1 MTLWNEKEDQL
12 VEHMDTPIGDDFPQL
27 PPRLGQG
34 NMSLTD
40 SPQQLGTLEDLYL
53 QLGNFLRSIDI
64 ESLRKAI
71 IRVMHVKKQYE
82 LIPIMVLLGFS
93 RLTRDQIMG
102 LSVRLTQ
109 KLGKEY
115 GIKSIK
121 EYSMKSIKNAVSS
134 VLSNES
140 IISLQKEF
148 GVTYYSLSTSVKSAI
163 FNEYS
168 DILSTKSEEEN
179 VDKINP
185 EDLVQDAINFLHA
198 VYKDKII
205 ELLTENPSKLL
216 VVEYEK
222 VLAFSDKLA
231 KLVKYRTK
239 EAMDVTFAKALEKV
253 VKEITGDSS
262 EENSLDFKVTFTS
275 KVTHKRLMDIDVSR
289 ELNTLITVEAK
300 IMTVSKPLIF
310 HPRLVFV
317 CRDCGH
323 EMIRVQDF
331 LIPRASENK
340 CAACGSRNLFI
351 DTYKSK
357 SVELLVF
364 TLQDLLENLTNNE
377 QPQDFKAFTIINTKK
392 LMGLVGQKVKVTGV
406 VRTKIQLESE
416 KSTASEIVLEVF
428 HVQELEQKTSSKLTQ
443 KDIKKILEFRAKYS
457 DKEIINA
464 LIDSIAPTIYAD
476 REKTPE
482 LWAIKKSVLIALVSS
497 KKLVNDQRKWINVLV
512 IGDKG
517 SGKSRILEDLKKVF
531 HLELAS
537 GGGSTN
543 QVGLIGMA
551 KNDELTKNWVYRA
564 GALARANGSVL
575 LIDEFD
581 KLREDDY
588 KALHTVMS
596 VGYYVFN
603 KADLNLEVIARE
615 SIIVMANP
623 IKGIISN
630 QKSIFEQVAFSTTL
644 LDRFDIIV
652 GLRTY
657 EEDEVMNKIDEKIW
671 QATLGEINRKVS
683 EEVLVKYIIYAQGIT
698 PIWDESAKQ
707 KLTEFVKKLR
717 KHLRDSGSFSYSHRL
732 LISMINISESI
743 ARLKLKDRVAEEDV
757 DEAIELMT
765 VAVKSWGEDVDFS
778 LLSEL
783 SYDFTADQRRLL
795 DTVEEVMKRIGSYY
809 YHGVPREELV
819 DALQEQL
826 GSVDDARKAI
836 TLAMKVGIITKIGD
850 NWMLTRDT

>member
-1 MTLWNEKEDQL
+1 MEVWSIKDEKENPTSEGYL
-12 VEHMDTPIGDDFPQL
+12 TAVVGEDFPQ
-27 PPRLGQG
+27 PPPDLGG
-34 NMSLTD
+34 SNGTNMN
-40 SPQQLGTLEDLYL
+40 SPQENKSQGDLNS
-53 QLGNFLRSIDI
+53 QMGNQSKVDYEVLIM
-64 ESLRKAI
+64 AI
-71 IRVMHVKKQYE
+71 KRVVSPARNYE
-82 LIPIMVLLGFS
+82 LLPLLVLLLHNKQ
-93 RLTRDQIMG
+93 LTRAEIRA
-102 LSVRLTQ
+102 LSE
-109 KLGKEY
+109 KLAKELHQHFHNY
-115 GIKSIK
+115 SLKSIN
-121 EYSMKSIKNAVSS
+121 NALSS
-134 VLSNES
+134 VLNNDS
-140 IISLQKEF
+140 I
-148 GVTYYSLSTSVKSAI
+148 VTMI
-163 FNEYS
+163 RREGNEYYMLNERVRTL
-168 DILSTKSEEEN
+168 ILEEYSKLYLKKKEKELDSELMDL
-179 VDKINP
+179 DK
-185 EDLVQDAINFLHA
+185 A
-198 VYKDKII
+198 VEKAVEILRSEYDERIKK
-205 ELLTENPSKLL
+205 LLTEDSSGIL

-222 VLAFSDKLA
+222 VLSFSGPLA
-231 KLVKYRTK
+231 ELIKHKPD
-239 EAMDVTFAKALEKV
+239 EALNVFSSALKSVIMEMKGEDY
-253 VKEITGDSS
+253 VKEF
-262 EENSLDFKVTFTS
+262 NVVFTS
-275 KVTHKRLMDIDVSR
+275 EATHKRLLDIDVSR
-289 ELNTLITVEAK
+289 DLNKLVTVEAK
-300 IMTVSKPLIF
+300 IMAISKPLIF
-310 HPRLVFV
+310 HKKLVYV
-317 CRDCGH
+317 CRDCGN
-323 EMIRVQDF
+323 EMARHQDF
-331 LIPRASENK
+331 LVPRSSEHK
-340 CAACGSRNLFI
+340 CDACGSRNIII
-351 DTYKSK
+351 DVYQSK
-357 SVELLVF
+357 GVELVVF
-364 TLQDLLENLTNNE
+364 TLQDLLENLASNE
-377 QPQDFKAFTIINTKK
+377 QPHDFRAFTIINTKK
-392 LMGLVGQKVKVTGV
+392 IMKLVGQKVKITGI

-416 KSTASEIVLEVF
+416 KATTSEVILEVL
-428 HVQELEQKTSSKLTQ
+428 HVQELEQKTFSKLSQ
-443 KDIKKILEFRAKYS
+443 EDVKRVLEFRAKYS

-464 LIDSIAPTIYAD
+464 LIDSIAPTIYVD

-581 KLREDDY
+581 KLKEDDY

-603 KADLNLEVIARE
+603 KADLNLEVMARE
-615 SIIVMANP
+615 SIIAMANP

-630 QKSIFEQVAFSTTL
+630 QKSLFEQVAFSTTL
-644 LDRFDIIV
+644 LDRFDIII

-657 EEDEVMNKIDEKIW
+657 EEDEVMNKIDERIW

-683 EEVLVKYIIYAQGIT
+683 EEVLVKYIVYAQGIT

-717 KHLRDSGSFSYSHRL
+717 KHLKDSGSFSYSHRL
-732 LISMINISESI
+732 LMSMINISESI
-743 ARLKLKDRVAEEDV
+743 ARLKLKDRVTDEDV

-765 VAVKSWGEDVDFS
+765 IAVKSWGEDVDFS

-795 DTVEEVMKRIGSYY
+795 DTVEEVMERLGGYY
-809 YHGVPREELV
+809 SHGVPREELV
-819 DALQEQL
+819 DALQEKL
-826 GSVDDARKAI
+826 GSVEDVRKAI